1 MDDLPS
7 SDAMEQLLQGREFDA
22 VVIGASAGGVNALL
36 HILPGLPAG
45 YRLALIVV
53 LHVMPG
59 RQSQLAEV
67 FQQRLALRVREAG
80 DKDEVVA
87 GTLYFAPAGYH
98 LLLEPD
104 GSLALSCDPPLHFA
118 RPSIDVAMES
128 AADAYGPNLVG
139 ILLTGAN
146 NDGAA
151 GMAAIGAAGGLT
163 VVQDPHDAEVDV
175 MPRRAIELSEPDLVL
190 PLEDIQR
197 LLLMLEKSD
206 E

>member
-1 MDDLPS
+1 MDNPPS
-7 SDAMEQLLQGREFDA
+7 LELVLRGREPEA

-36 HILPGLPAG
+36 RILPGLPAG
-45 YRLALIVV
+45 YGLPVV
-53 LHVMPG
+53 AVMHVMAG

-67 FQQRLALRVREAG
+67 FQQRVALQVREAG
-80 DKDEVVA
+80 DKDEMVA

-98 LLLEPD
+98 LLLEGD
-104 GSLALSCDPPLHFA
+104 GTIALSCDPPLHFA

-128 AADAYGPNLVG
+128 AADAYGPGLVG

-146 NDGAA
+146 DDGAA
-151 GMAAIGAAGGLT
+151 GMAAIKAAGGLT
-163 VVQDPHDAEVDV
+163 VVQDPHEAEVGI
-175 MPRRAIELSEPDLVL
+175 MPQRAIDLRQPDLVL
-190 PLEDIQR
+190 PLEDIRR